1 MVCVLNHPTYWQRS
15 TAAILA
21 GRSNQGDGVEWSTGL
36 SGLAV
41 GLLIAAVTA
50 PVGVSG
56 AVFLLP
62 VQLSVLGVPS
72 PAVTPTNLLF
82 NVVAGPGALLRY
94 RRTGLLYSPLTRS
107 LIAGT
112 LPGVAVGAVVRVFA
126 VPGPAVFR
134 LLVAA
139 LLMPLGLWLVTRTLR
154 PARPDPPTEPSPR
167 AITGLA
173 LVVGIVGG
181 IYGIGGGSI
190 LGPVLVGRG
199 MPVAQVAP
207 AALASTFVTSLAGAA
222 AFALLSLTG
231 AGDAT
236 PHWYLGLA
244 CGLGGLI
251 GGYLGA
257 HLQPRLPETALRLLL
272 GSLAAAL
279 GVVYAVQSLL

>member
-1 MVCVLNHPTYWQRS
+1 MT
-15 TAAILA
+15 
-21 GRSNQGDGVEWSTGL
+21 WSTGL
-36 SGLAV
+36 AGLAV
-41 GLLIAAVTA
+41 GLLIAVVTA

-82 NVVAGPGALLRY
+82 NVVAGPGALLRHH
-94 RRTGLLYSPLTRS
+94 REGLLYGPLTRRMVT
-107 LIAGT
+107 GT
-112 LPGVAVGAVVRVFA
+112 LPGVVIGAVIRVFA
-126 VPGPAVFR
+126 VPGATVFR

-139 LLMPLGLWLVTRTLR
+139 LLMPLGLWLIGRTLR
-154 PARPDPPTEPSPR
+154 PTRPAPTAEPSPR
-167 AITGLA
+167 GITGLA
-173 LVVGIVGG
+173 LVVGAVGG

-190 LGPVLVGRG
+190 LGPILVGRG
-199 MPVAQVAP
+199 MPVARVAP
-207 AALASTFVTSLAGAA
+207 AALASTFTTSVTGAA

-231 AGDAT
+231 SGDIA
-236 PHWYLGLA
+236 PDWYLGLA

-272 GSLAAAL
+272 GALATAL
-279 GVVYAVQSLL
+279 GALYATQSLR

>member
-1 MVCVLNHPTYWQRS
+1 MT
-15 TAAILA
+15 
-21 GRSNQGDGVEWSTGL
+21 WSTGL
-36 SGLAV
+36 AGLAV
-41 GLLIAAVTA
+41 GLLIAVVTA

-82 NVVAGPGALLRY
+82 NVVAGPGALLRHH
-94 RRTGLLYSPLTRS
+94 REGLLYGPLTRRMVT
-107 LIAGT
+107 GT
-112 LPGVAVGAVVRVFA
+112 LPGVVIGAVIRVFA
-126 VPGPAVFR
+126 VPGATVFR

-139 LLMPLGLWLVTRTLR
+139 LLMPLGLWLIGRTLR
-154 PARPDPPTEPSPR
+154 PTRPAPTAEPSPR
-167 AITGLA
+167 GITGLA
-173 LVVGIVGG
+173 LVVGAVGG

-190 LGPVLVGRG
+190 LGPILVGWG
-199 MPVAQVAP
+199 MPVARVAP
-207 AALASTFVTSLAGAA
+207 AALASTFTTSVTGAA

-231 AGDAT
+231 SGDIA
-236 PHWYLGLA
+236 PDWYLGLA

-272 GSLAAAL
+272 GALATAL
-279 GVVYAVQSLL
+279 GALYATQSLR